1 MAKRNKVQ
9 GMGPLETP
17 DPMKTSERQAAIQA
31 NMERCPRF
39 ERCNRNQCP
48 LDAELELRYG
58 GTECLWMQEGDGR
71 PMKTGAVTREY
82 VRGAQMPD
90 DLLRHVPEQNAE
102 RLNTRSY
109 LRWWQF
115 HPGAVAKFQRERAKR
130 YPHTGECGAGGEF
143 PTGDVSPVG
152 RGGTQ
157 CER

>member
-1 MAKRNKVQ
+1 MSKRTGVQ

-17 DPMKTSERQAAIQA
+17 DPMKTSERQAAIQR
-31 NMERCPRF
+31 NLERCPRF

-82 VRGAQMPD
+82 VRGAVMPD
-90 DLLRHVPEQNAE
+90 ELLVYVAWSNVL
-102 RLNTRSY
+102 RLNGRSRTRWVE
-109 LRWWQF
+109 L
-115 HPGAVAKFQRERAKR
+115 HPENDDIHQREGAKPH
-130 YPHTGECGAGGEF
+130 PHTGERDASGEF
-143 PTGDVSPVG
+143 LTGDVSPVG